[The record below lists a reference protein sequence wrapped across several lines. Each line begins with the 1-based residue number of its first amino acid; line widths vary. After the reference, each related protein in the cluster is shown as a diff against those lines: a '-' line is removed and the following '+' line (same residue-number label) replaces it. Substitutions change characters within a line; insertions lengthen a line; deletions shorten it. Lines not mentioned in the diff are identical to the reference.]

1 MYKQTLIKIG
11 IGVLVIAVIICV
23 IVFSNNEDGTEK
35 PTEGDGVIIG
45 VGDNNNDNN
54 GDKVTADNDNE
65 DNTSNNEETT
75 TEPPREVIES
85 TDSVAG
91 NWVAFGGSGT
101 VMEFI
106 PDRNNE
112 AVIYIPEKNIYYAGT
127 YETDDKTYIKIDYY
141 NVYDDS
147 ITGVMELSIIEMRV
161 DTFGEINLTVK
172 DMDGTEYIMRPA
184 N

>member
-1 MYKQTLIKIG
+1 MSKQTLIKIG

-23 IVFSNNEDGTEK
+23 IVFSNNKDGTEK

-91 NWVAFGGSGT
+91 NWASLRGDVI
-101 VMEFI
+101 ELI
-106 PDRNNE
+106 PARGNE
-112 AVIYIPEKNIYYAGT
+112 AEVYLPNKDIFYKGT
-127 YETDDKTYIKIDYY
+127 YETDEKTYIKINYVDTS
-141 NVYDDS
+141 DS
-147 ITGVMELSIIEMRV
+147 QHTGVIEFTIV
-161 DTFGEINLTVK
+161 SLGK
-172 DMDGTEYIMRPA
+172 DSDGKIQLLLKDEDNIEYIFWPA
-184 N
+184 S